1 MTRPTRTFSLGVARR
16 AVLTASLG
24 SLSAASLAG
33 CASVSQQQEVQ
44 MGAQYAQQINQQLP
58 IVRDPEVNRYINVLG
73 DSLARVT
80 PRADLDWQFYIVDSP
95 EVNAFAVPGGFIYIN
110 RGLIERAQTMNEV
123 AGVLGH
129 EIGHVVRRHSIKQ
142 MEQQQKGQIGVTLV
156 CVLTPNVCNNQ
167 VGATAINAVGGAVF
181 AKFSRQDETEADQ
194 EGVVFT
200 TRAGIDPR
208 GIPAMFQILLDERE
222 TRPSAVSAW
231 FATHP
236 LEESRIAAT
245 QAQIQR
251 TVPAAVLSSLTRD
264 TRNFHTF
271 QARLR
276 SLPRT
281 AAPAARQGQ

>member
-1 MTRPTRTFSLGVARR
+1 MTRPTRTFSSGFARR
-16 AVLTASLG
+16 AVLAVSLG
-24 SLSAASLAG
+24 GLSATGLTG

-73 DSLARVT
+73 DSIARVT
-80 PRADLDWQFYIVDSP
+80 PRADLSWQFFIVDSP
-95 EVNAFAVPGGFIYIN
+95 EVNAFAVPGGFIYVN
-110 RGLIERAQTMNEV
+110 RGLIERAQTMDEV

-129 EIGHVVRRHSIKQ
+129 EIGHVVKRHSIKQ

-167 VGATAINAVGGAVF
+167 VGATAINALGGAVF
-181 AKFSRQDETEADQ
+181 AKFSRQDEAEADA
-194 EGVVFT
+194 EAVVFT

-208 GIPAMFQILLDERE
+208 GIPNMFQILLDERAS
-222 TRPSAVSAW
+222 RPSAVSAW

-245 QAQIQR
+245 QRQIQQ
-251 TVPAAVLSSLTRD
+251 TVPPAVLSSLTRD

-281 AAPAARQGQ
+281 AAPARPAQ